1 MHARAD
7 IQTKEIAESGRD
19 GFYATGLPITH
30 RDILQCD
37 KWSGK
42 SNLGKI
48 MMTIRRDINHKDK

>member
-1 MHARAD
+1 MNRFYSRLH
-7 IQTKEIAESGRD
+7 IFHT
-19 GFYATGLPITH
+19 YATGLPITH

-48 MMTIRRDINHKDK
+48 MMTIRRDINHKAK